1 MALGLRD
8 YFRKV
13 RTASPEEIREFIRTR
28 KPGEYTLIDVRTPG
42 EYRAGHVPGARLIPL
57 NELPERLSELEKDT
71 PAFVY

>member
-1 MALGLRD
+1 MASGLRD

-13 RTASPEEIREFIRTR
+13 RTASSEEIREFIRTR
-28 KPGEYTLIDVRTPG
+28 KPEEYTLVDVRTSG
-42 EYRAGHVPGARLIPL
+42 EYRTGHVPGARSIPL